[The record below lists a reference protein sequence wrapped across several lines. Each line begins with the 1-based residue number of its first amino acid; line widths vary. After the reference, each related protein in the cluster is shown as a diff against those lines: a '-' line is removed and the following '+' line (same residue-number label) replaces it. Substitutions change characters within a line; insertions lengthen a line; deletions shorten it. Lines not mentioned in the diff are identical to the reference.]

1 MLVVGLGNPGP
12 RYAGSPH
19 NVGFRVVDHFVEHH
33 IPGQQVPGH
42 QASAQRSAGQVR
54 ANRPVWSERFDA
66 ELAMT
71 TVDSEQ
77 VVLLKPLTY
86 MNRSGESVRKAL
98 SFFKIAVPDAL
109 VVHDELDLPLGS
121 VKLKRGGGEAGH
133 NGLKSVSAELGTRDY
148 VRLRVGVG
156 RPAVGEV
163 SDFLLSPLPSAA
175 ATELEASFDE
185 ARAAIDLWV
194 RHGVERAMNLV
205 NRKVLAGKASPER
218 LPANDGTQ
226 EAAASE
232 AAGDERKLVDPE
244 AGQPD

>member
-19 NVGFRVVDHFVEHH
+19 NVGFRVVDHFAEHH
-33 IPGQQVPGH
+33 LLAEHRG
-42 QASAQRSAGQVR
+42 SNR
-54 ANRPVWSERFDA
+54 AVWSERFDA

-71 TVDSEQ
+71 SIDAEQ
-77 VVLLKPLTY
+77 LVLLKPLTY
-86 MNRSGESVRKAL
+86 MNRSGESVRKAM

-121 VKLKRGGGEAGH
+121 IKLKRGGGEAGH
-133 NGLKSVSAELGTRDY
+133 NGLKSLSAELGTRDY

-156 RPAVGEV
+156 RPAFGEV

-175 ATELEASFDE
+175 AAELEASLDE

-205 NRKVLAGKASPER
+205 NRKAQVGPE
-218 LPANDGTQ
+218 T
-226 EAAASE
+226 
-232 AAGDERKLVDPE
+232 
-244 AGQPD
+244 GQPD

>member
-19 NVGFRVVDHFVEHH
+19 NVGFRVVDHFAEHH
-33 IPGQQVPGH
+33 RLAEQRGSS
-42 QASAQRSAGQVR
+42 QA
-54 ANRPVWSERFDA
+54 VWSERFDA
-66 ELAMT
+66 DLAMAAI
-71 TVDSEQ
+71 DSEQ
-77 VVLLKPLTY
+77 LVLLKPLTY
-86 MNRSGESVRKAL
+86 MNRSGESVRKAM
-98 SFFKIAVPDAL
+98 SFFKIAAADAL

-121 VKLKRGGGEAGH
+121 IKLKRGGGEAGH

-156 RPAVGEV
+156 RPALGEV

-175 ATELEASFDE
+175 ATELEASLDE

-205 NRKVLAGKASPER
+205 NRKAQVG
-218 LPANDGTQ
+218 
-226 EAAASE
+226 
-232 AAGDERKLVDPE
+232 PE

>member
-19 NVGFRVVDHFVEHH
+19 NVGFRVLDHFAEQHAT
-33 IPGQQVPGH
+33 IREPKSGT
-42 QASAQRSAGQVR
+42 AA
-54 ANRPVWSERFDA
+54 WSQRFDA
-66 ELAMT
+66 ELGMA
-71 TVDSEQ
+71 Q
-77 VVLLKPLTY
+77 VAGNELVLLKPLTF
-86 MNRSGESVRKAL
+86 MNRSGESLRKAM
-98 SFFKIAVPDAL
+98 SFFKITEDHAL